1 MLIIPIKLLPVEEAP
16 YLLQGKFLA
25 FSKEISP
32 PNDELP
38 PLDSKLF
45 MFGRSTGFTMGTY
58 LGKAET
64 TICSRK
70 ADEKGNLRQT
80 ITCEQAIQ
88 PVRGIHSDNSFY
100 FGVAGDSGAAVL
112 DKFGR
117 FVGLY
122 FAGNDYTGSSYFT
135 AAKDLFSDIR
145 RMTSA
150 EEIELLPIF

>member
-1 MLIIPIKLLPVEEAP
+1 MIIIPIKLLPVEEAP

-64 TICSRK
+64 TICSWK

-88 PVRGIHSDNSFY
+88 PVRGIQPDNPSY
-100 FGVAGDSGAAVL
+100 FGVAGDQGAAVL

-122 FAGNDYTGSSYFT
+122 FAGNDYIGSSYFT

-150 EEIELLPIF
+150 EEIEVLPIF